1 MQWPHCSIYVSSG
14 VCIEYNLLANC
25 MYLVTVCLLFCPFAS
40 LQKNLRCAA
49 AAKWEVTKSH
59 WPRCNATAIPE
70 IWKFYINVNVNLEI
84 KKLWNIQALL
94 PPPNK
99 RQSANKSSSFLGQ
112 NAVSTVGRSP
122 SPLSP
127 SNAHHSDHHH
137 HHYKPFQTDHN
148 LHNCLQDKNCRFDS
162 RTLKKMLTPVGGATG
177 SDSPLTSPVI
187 VNFLN
192 TVIIITRPK
201 PAYGRQGLAGS
212 WGQDRDEVSTFLVFL
227 TSHFAP
233 AALSSDLNNLGP

>member
-1 MQWPHCSIYVSSG
+1 MFTFLSISFIVVY
-14 VCIEYNLLANC
+14 
-25 MYLVTVCLLFCPFAS
+25 
-40 LQKNLRCAA
+40 LQKNLRYAA
-49 AAKWEVTKSH
+49 AAKWEVTKSQ
-59 WPRCNATAIPE
+59 WPRCNATAIPG
-70 IWKFYINVNVNLEI
+70 IWKFYINVNVNFEI

-99 RQSANKSSSFLGQ
+99 RQSANKSSSFLRQ

-187 VNFLN
+187 V
-192 TVIIITRPK
+192 T
-201 PAYGRQGLAGS
+201 S
-212 WGQDRDEVSTFLVFL
+212 W
-227 TSHFAP
+227 TS
-233 AALSSDLNNLGP
+233 SSSSSSSSF

>member
-1 MQWPHCSIYVSSG
+1 MGLAHKNHLTLPPMQWPHCSIYVSSG
-14 VCIEYNLLANC
+14 VCIEYNLLTNC
-25 MYLVTVCLLFCPFAS
+25 IYLVTVCLLFCPFAS

-59 WPRCNATAIPE
+59 WPRCNATAIPR
-70 IWKFYINVNVNLEI
+70 IWKFYIHVNVNFEI

-187 VNFLN
+187 VNFLAIVI
-192 TVIIITRPK
+192 VIIIILTIITTVTRLWPV
-201 PAYGRQGLAGS
+201 QS
-212 WGQDRDEVSTFLVFL
+212 
-227 TSHFAP
+227 
-233 AALSSDLNNLGP
+233 LSFNT